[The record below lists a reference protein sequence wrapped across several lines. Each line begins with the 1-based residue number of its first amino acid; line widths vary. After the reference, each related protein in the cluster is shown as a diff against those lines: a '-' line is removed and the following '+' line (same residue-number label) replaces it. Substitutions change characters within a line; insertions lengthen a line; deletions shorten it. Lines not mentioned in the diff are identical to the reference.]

1 MSNSTEVAEIQKKD
15 LEFIDTLDNFEH
27 LETAAQGN
35 ETIMTI
41 QKTQYAG
48 IDIDATFT
56 RMVLASELINL
67 ARSAAGDQPCSAQIL
82 LVMSQ
87 YQTVTKECQV
97 LSKVFVDSCT
107 RAVKL
112 HKMIK
117 KMFLSPKKEQNAK
130 AFTKFGELAQLA
142 MALKGSADKMTLSV
156 KGLVEKAEKALI
168 AAQSDKTTN
177 AEQKKQI
184 QKLIDEAK
192 AREAALTASVNELGR
207 MINDAKEEEDKHE
220 KTAKTARDRMF
231 GLQLAGSIMGGLSQ
245 IASAAGPMIAAGATG
260 GASSMMG
267 AVTGAVG
274 NLANQGGQ
282 GAPPHGSQAP
292 QAPQGGSGAEMA
304 AQTAMM
310 ARLQAA
316 SVERTKEVTVIEEKL
331 KAAKASEDKDTKEG
345 KDRIAALEDELKK
358 ATEEKSKASED
369 LTKAADSQAPI
380 AATADEKAA
389 AAAAHRRQLQAKRAE
404 DKAALAK
411 DVEALKTMRTEKTE
425 IEQVILSLGSC
436 IRALGQVK
444 TTFEQVAMFWDMV
457 SKHCHKLSLVGE
469 DIKEWWECD
478 EEFSGDVELEWQRS
492 AAGWAAL
499 GSVNIQAW
507 RAMCAAGQD
516 IDEKM
521 ANLKPVQHAE
531 VQRLA
536 EKIQLSLKD
545 ADF

>member
-1 MSNSTEVAEIQKKD
+1 
-15 LEFIDTLDNFEH
+15 
-27 LETAAQGN
+27 
-35 ETIMTI
+35 
-41 QKTQYAG
+41 
-48 IDIDATFT
+48 
-56 RMVLASELINL
+56 
-67 ARSAAGDQPCSAQIL
+67 
-82 LVMSQ
+82 
-87 YQTVTKECQV
+87 
-97 LSKVFVDSCT
+97 
-107 RAVKL
+107 
-112 HKMIK
+112 
-117 KMFLSPKKEQNAK
+117 
-130 AFTKFGELAQLA
+130 
-142 MALKGSADKMTLSV
+142 
-156 KGLVEKAEKALI
+156 
-168 AAQSDKTTN
+168 
-177 AEQKKQI
+177 
-184 QKLIDEAK
+184 
-192 AREAALTASVNELGR
+192 
-207 MINDAKEEEDKHE
+207 
-220 KTAKTARDRMF
+220 
-231 GLQLAGSIMGGLSQ
+231 MGGLSQ
-245 IASAAGPMIAAGATG
+245 ITSAAGPMIAAGATG
-260 GASSMMG
+260 
-267 AVTGAVG
+267 
-274 NLANQGGQ
+274 
-282 GAPPHGSQAP
+282 
-292 QAPQGGSGAEMA
+292 APQGGSGADMA
-304 AQTAMM
+304 AQKAQQ
-310 ARLQAA
+310 AALQAA
-316 SVERTKEVTVIEEKL
+316 AMESNKKVTVIEEKL

-345 KDRIAALEDELKK
+345 KEKIAALEDELKK
-358 ATEEKSKASED
+358 ATEAKSKASED

-531 VQRLA
+531 VQRL
-536 EKIQLSLKD
+536 
-545 ADF
+545 